1 MSGGASVWAGD
12 VVQCGMADEPRTTDQ
27 RKADTLAKL
36 SAPVADV
43 WVATGDTYMI
53 PLTMAWTGERIVLA
67 TSRASRTTRNLADRG
82 TARVALGPT
91 RDVVMIDATL
101 DRIEPATGADELGAA
116 FAAQNDWDPRTAGD
130 GYVFLVLRPDRIQAW
145 REENELPGRL
155 VMRDGAWLA

>member
-1 MSGGASVWAGD
+1 
-12 VVQCGMADEPRTTDQ
+12 MAEPRTKGQ

-43 WVATGDTYMI
+43 WVATGDTYLI

-67 TSRASRTTRNLADRG
+67 TSGTSRTVRNLAAHG

-101 DRIEPATGADELGAA
+101 ERTVPAAGADALGEAY
-116 FAAQNDWDPRTAGD
+116 AAQNDWDPRTAGD
-130 GYVFLVLRPDRIQAW
+130 GYVFLVLRPDHIQAW

-155 VMRDGAWLA
+155 LMREGTWLA